1 MTWLCTVKRMRIL
14 WYTGT
19 NSSKGI
25 SDDTFCSTF
34 TKRSYPLFFFFFA
47 FPPQT
52 FNFLKKGGIVLIF
65 AFEAHMKH
73 ISTVPARDELTFV
86 NVLISQNEYSL
97 LVLPLNSCFTYETY
111 YKSLLRGKKKKKYQS
126 ILFCLQGEFCS
137 SARINGTI
145 RFLIRPQCCNCC
157 WTGFLVTCKWDF
169 IKYRNRQIC
178 KHLQVLDPQDTR
190 HHSFKQ
196 VCLPGQLLKIS
207 KLQAQDFILKYG

>member
-1 MTWLCTVKRMRIL
+1 MIHSVVLLPNEVI
-14 WYTGT
+14 
-19 NSSKGI
+19 
-25 SDDTFCSTF
+25 
-34 TKRSYPLFFFFFA
+34 LFFFFFCLPTTDIQ
-47 FPPQT
+47 F
-52 FNFLKKGGIVLIF
+52 FKKRGYRF
-65 AFEAHMKH
+65 DF
-73 ISTVPARDELTFV
+73 
-86 NVLISQNEYSL
+86 
-97 LVLPLNSCFTYETY
+97 CFWSSYETY
-111 YKSLLRGKKKKKYQS
+111 FNSARKRWANICQCPHQSKWVQLISTTFKQLLYLWNLLQILTQGKEKKKYQS